1 VHIDQAE
8 DVGCVNGQAVSGMD
22 KELLGLS
29 HGEEYLLEIV
39 KPFTLTELKG
49 LRIADGLG
57 RARGRVEAAIA
68 TSVVI
73 TTRAMNRS
81 LRIFWVEWGNDIGEL
96 CEGKLGITIS
106 VISLEYLYDVDVKSE
121 FNHFSQKI
129 FSRDV
134 TLAFLVE

>member
-1 VHIDQAE
+1 
-8 DVGCVNGQAVSGMD
+8 MD

-106 VISLEYLYDVDVKSE
+106 VISLQYLYDVDVKSE